1 MYSFYGHQVIKG
13 AEIPGELKKGLIADS
28 FAQLLRKPKAE
39 VYQLLNYY
47 PEAQPGIAATPL
59 GLKGPCLQQEMMTPS
74 Y

>member
-1 MYSFYGHQVIKG
+1 MG
-13 AEIPGELKKGLIADS
+13 AEIPDEIKKGLAADS

-47 PEAQPGIAATPL
+47 HDRQPGIAAISL